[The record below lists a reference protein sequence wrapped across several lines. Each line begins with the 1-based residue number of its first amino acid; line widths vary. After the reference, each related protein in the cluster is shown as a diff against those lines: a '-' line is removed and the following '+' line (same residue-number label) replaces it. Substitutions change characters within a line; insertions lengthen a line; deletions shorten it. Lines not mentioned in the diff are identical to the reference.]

1 MKKEAANFDP
11 SAFGIMIRRKNV
23 EGHWYFSG
31 SVAELPDVE
40 VFEDSN
46 EAAYEEVINVI
57 RSLKVTADEQ
67 HRLFPKPQSPTD
79 DYSGRVTLR
88 IPKSLHKRSA
98 EIANWEGVSLNQL
111 FVTWI
116 AEGVGQKTVMH
127 SATPASATT
136 VLATPDVGI
145 ENSNIFA
152 PNQPS
157 RPTFGGKEI
166 KGNGTRKITPC
177 PAQGID

>member
-1 MKKEAANFDP
+1 MKKEATNFDP

-46 EAAYEEVINVI
+46 EAAYEEVLNVI
-57 RSLKVTADEQ
+57 TSLKLVADEQ
-67 HRLFPKPQSPTD
+67 HRPFPKPQSLTD

-98 EIANWEGVSLNQL
+98 EVANWEGVSLNQL

-116 AEGVGQKTVMH
+116 AEGVGQKSVWHTAAPP
-127 SATPASATT
+127 STT
-136 VLATPDVGI
+136 NVIAPPHAGV
-145 ENSNIFA
+145 ENSNIFS
-152 PNQPS
+152 PNKPS
-157 RPTFGGKEI
+157 RPTFGAQEI
-166 KGNGTRKITPC
+166 KGNSSKVGLLNETEPS
-177 PAQGID
+177 

>member
-1 MKKEAANFDP
+1 MKKEATNFDP

-40 VFEDSN
+40 VFEDSY
-46 EAAYEEVINVI
+46 EVAYEEVLNVI
-57 RSLKVTADEQ
+57 ESLKLVADEQ
-67 HRLFPKPQSPTD
+67 HRPFPRPQSLTD
-79 DYSGRVTLR
+79 EYSGRVTLR

-116 AEGVGQKTVMH
+116 ADGVGQKTVLH
-127 SATPASATT
+127 TAAPPSTT
-136 VLATPDVGI
+136 NVIAPPHAGV
-145 ENSNIFA
+145 ENSNIFS

-157 RPTFGGKEI
+157 RPTFGAQEI
-166 KGNGTRKITPC
+166 KGNSSKVGLLNETE
-177 PAQGID
+177 AS